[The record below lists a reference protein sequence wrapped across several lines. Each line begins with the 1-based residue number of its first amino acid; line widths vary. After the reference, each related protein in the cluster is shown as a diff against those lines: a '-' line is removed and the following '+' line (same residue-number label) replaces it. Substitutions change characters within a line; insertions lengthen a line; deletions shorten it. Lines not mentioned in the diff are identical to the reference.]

1 MSRAKAYFI
10 NGGAGRT
17 ICSIPAFEKLYETD
31 KDFIIVCEGGS
42 ELFRGHPTLHGKVY
56 DNWHKGLFND
66 HLKNRELISLEPY
79 RVWEYF
85 NQRCSLS
92 QAFDIEING
101 QGLRSVSPPSIH
113 FSKMEIAS
121 AHNIV
126 QEVKQKTGLDKI
138 LVVQPFGRGVQNA
151 NGMIVDPTSRS
162 FAAQDII
169 EIIEKVK
176 NDHAVIVMTELPLPL
191 SNKTA
196 GLVAQPKIPDLRLW
210 AAIIELSDHFLG
222 CDSLGQHFARALDKT
237 ATVVT
242 GSTYPINVSYPD
254 CKDFDIIDAGAERRS
269 YSPIR
274 ISVEDEI
281 ERNNDQ
287 CMDLSDDHKQQILKS
302 ISKRL
307 GASKKSQNFGNSAES
322 DVVSADFTEVR

>member
-1 MSRAKAYFI
+1 
-10 NGGAGRT
+10 
-17 ICSIPAFEKLYETD
+17 
-31 KDFIIVCEGGS
+31 
-42 ELFRGHPTLHGKVY
+42 
-56 DNWHKGLFND
+56 
-66 HLKNRELISLEPY
+66 
-79 RVWEYF
+79 
-85 NQRCSLS
+85 
-92 QAFDIEING
+92 
-101 QGLRSVSPPSIH
+101 
-113 FSKMEIAS
+113 MEIAG

-162 FAAQDII
+162 FAVQDIMDII
-169 EIIEKVK
+169 EKAK
-176 NDHAVIVMTELPLPL
+176 NDYGVIVMAELPLPL

-196 GLVAQPKIPDLRLW
+196 GLVAQPKTPDLRLW

-254 CKDFDIIDAGAERRS
+254 CKDFDIIDAGADRRT

-274 ISVEDEI
+274 ISMEDEL
-281 ERNNDQ
+281 ERTNDQ
-287 CMDLSDDHKQQILKS
+287 CMDLSDDQKQQILKS
-302 ISKRL
+302 VYKRL
-307 GASKKSQNFGNSAES
+307 GASKKFQNFNNES
-322 DVVSADFTEVR
+322 TESGVVAADFKEIK